1 MTLAVLCSNGV
12 REVLRELIPGFER
25 SSGHKLSIEF
35 DSSSAIVQ
43 RLQSGAL
50 ADLVILSAET
60 ADALAMEGR
69 LIAASRTELA
79 RCGIAL
85 AVRAGTPRPALGTA
99 DELRDTLLKA
109 RSIAYSVA
117 GASAGHFMSVLE
129 RLGIADEVKGR
140 LHPVRGRPVGE
151 ALAHGEA
158 QMGVQQLSELLPVPG
173 IDIVGPLPEGLQKST
188 VFVAALTLSA
198 RSPDAAMALAALI
211 TSKKSHALLRS
222 RGMEPVL

>member
-1 MTLAVLCSNGV
+1 MTVAVLCSNGV

-43 RLQSGAL
+43 RVESGAF
-50 ADLVILSAET
+50 ADLVILTAET
-60 ADALAMEGR
+60 ADALVREGR

-85 AVRAGTPRPALGTA
+85 AVRAGAPKPALGTVG
-99 DELRDTLLKA
+99 ELRDTLLKA

-129 RLGIADEVKGR
+129 RLGITDEVKAR
-140 LHPVRGRPVGE
+140 LQPVRGRPVGE
-151 ALAHGEA
+151 VLAQGEA
-158 QMGVQQLSELLPVPG
+158 QIGVQQLSELLPVAG
-173 IDIVGPLPEGLQKST
+173 IDIAGPLPEGLQKRT
-188 VFVAALTLSA
+188 VFVAVLTPLA
-198 RSPDAAMALAALI
+198 RSPDAAMALAALVA
-211 TSKKSHALLRS
+211 SKKSRALLRS
-222 RGMEPVL
+222 CGMEPVL